1 MKHFWFSQPTSRQ
14 IDIKNIAF
22 GLGLTGLIPCLLFS
36 LAAYLGGFHRYFELI
51 SHFKLQYFIISCIVF
66 LLFLLAQRKTW
77 WLISLF
83 CLTLN
88 AIDVLPWYIPQV
100 SPINTPSGQPL
111 RVLLANVYS
120 DNQRY
125 AEFISL
131 VKAEKPQLLVVQEIN
146 PIWSKQLEALKHL
159 LPYQIVYP
167 RFDNFGIAVYSAIP
181 LRNTDIKSFTEYDI
195 PSIFTEVQWQDKTV
209 SIIATHPLPPINAEY
224 FKSRNQQLLELGNL
238 INSINHIHAVIGDL
252 NTTMW
257 SPYYRK
263 FIRQTGLK
271 NARVGFGILPTWP
284 QGAPM
289 LQIPLDHCLISPEIN
304 VLKIRTAGDIGSDHR
319 PVIVDLLIP
328 TLPARSP
335 TSSRSRGSLY
345 LLSSE
350 QDAKPAAWLR

>member
-22 GLGLTGLIPCLLFS
+22 GLGLTGLIPCLLLS
-36 LAAYLGGFHRYFELI
+36 VAAYLGGFHRYFELL
-51 SHFKLQYFIISCIVF
+51 SHFKVQYFIISCIV
-66 LLFLLAQRKTW
+66 LLLLSLARRKTW

-88 AIDVLPWYIPQV
+88 AVEVIPWYIPQF
-100 SPINTPSGQPL
+100 SDINTPSGQPL

-131 VKAEKPQLLVVQEIN
+131 VKAEKPQLLVVQEVN
-146 PIWSKQLEALKHL
+146 PIWSQQLEALKPL
-159 LPYQIVYP
+159 LPYQIVHP

-181 LRNTDIKSFTEYDI
+181 LRNTEIKSFTEYDI
-195 PSIFTEVQWQDKTV
+195 PSIFTEVQWQGQTV

-224 FKSRNQQLLELGNL
+224 FNSRNQQLLELGKVISLTNT
-238 INSINHIHAVIGDL
+238 IHAVIGDL

-271 NARVGFGILPTWP
+271 NARAGFGILPTWP

-304 VLKIRTAGDIGSDHR
+304 VLKIRTAGNIGSDHR
-319 PVIVDLLIP
+319 PLIVDLVISDRN
-328 TLPARSP
+328 TNRI
-335 TSSRSRGSLY
+335 
-345 LLSSE
+345 
-350 QDAKPAAWLR
+350 

>member
-1 MKHFWFSQPTSRQ
+1 MKRFWFSQPTSRQ

-22 GLGLTGLIPCLLFS
+22 GLGLTGLIPCLLLS
-36 LAAYLGGFHRYFELI
+36 LVAYLGGFHRYFELL
-51 SHFKLQYFIISCIVF
+51 SHFKVQYFVISCIVF
-66 LLFLLAQRKTW
+66 LLLSLAQQKTW
-77 WLISLF
+77 WLVSLF

-88 AIDVLPWYIPQV
+88 AVDVIPWYIPQF
-100 SPINTPSGQPL
+100 SPIHTPSGQPL

-125 AEFISL
+125 ADFISL

-146 PIWSKQLEALKHL
+146 PMWSQQLEALKPL

-181 LRNTDIKSFTEYDI
+181 LRNTNIKSFTEYDI
-195 PSIFTEVQWQDKTV
+195 PSIFTEVQWQRQTV
-209 SIIATHPLPPINAEY
+209 SIIATHPLPPINVEY
-224 FKSRNQQLLELGNL
+224 FKSRNQQLLEVGNG
-238 INSINHIHAVIGDL
+238 ISSTNKIHAVIGDF

-271 NARVGFGILPTWP
+271 NARAGFGILPTWP
-284 QGAPM
+284 QGASM

-319 PVIVDLLIP
+319 PLIVDLVIP
-328 TLPARSP
+328 
-335 TSSRSRGSLY
+335 
-345 LLSSE
+345 E
-350 QDAKPAAWLR
+350 QG

>member
-1 MKHFWFSQPTSRQ
+1 MKHFWFSQPTSRK
-14 IDIKNIAF
+14 IEIKNIAF
-22 GLGLTGLIPCLLFS
+22 GLGLTGLIPCLLLS
-36 LAAYLGGFHRYFELI
+36 LVAYLGGFHRYFELL
-51 SHFKLQYFIISCIVF
+51 SHFKVQYFIMSCIVF
-66 LLFLLAQRKTW
+66 ILFSLAQRKTW

-88 AIDVLPWYIPQV
+88 AVDVLPWYIPQF
-100 SPINTPSGQPL
+100 SPIHTPSGQPL

-131 VKAEKPQLLVVQEIN
+131 VKAEKPKLLVVQEIN
-146 PIWSKQLEALKHL
+146 PIWSQQLEALKPL

-195 PSIFTEVQWQDKTV
+195 PSIFTEVKWQDLTV

-224 FKSRNQQLLELGNL
+224 FQSRNQQLLELEKVISLTNT
-238 INSINHIHAVIGDL
+238 IHAVIGDL

-271 NARVGFGILPTWP
+271 NARAGFGILPTWP

-289 LQIPLDHCLISPEIN
+289 LQIPLDHCLISPEID

-319 PVIVDLLIP
+319 PLIVDLVISDRN
-328 TLPARSP
+328 TNRI
-335 TSSRSRGSLY
+335 
-345 LLSSE
+345 
-350 QDAKPAAWLR
+350 

>member
-1 MKHFWFSQPTSRQ
+1 MKHFWFSKPTSQQ

-22 GLGLTGLIPCLLFS
+22 GLGLTGLIPCLLLS
-36 LAAYLGGFHRYFELI
+36 LVAYLGGFHRYFELI
-51 SHFKLQYFIISCIVF
+51 SHFKVQYFVISCIVF
-66 LLFLLAQRKTW
+66 ILFSLARRKTW
-77 WLISLF
+77 WLVSLF

-88 AIDVLPWYIPQV
+88 AVDVLPWYIPQF
-100 SPINTPSGQPL
+100 SPIHTPSGQPL

-146 PIWSKQLEALKHL
+146 LIWSKQLEALKHL

-195 PSIFTEVQWQDKTV
+195 PSIFTEVQWQGQTV

-224 FKSRNQQLLELGNL
+224 FKSRNQQLLELEKVISSTNT
-238 INSINHIHAVIGDL
+238 IHAVIGDL

-257 SPYYRK
+257 SPYYRN

-319 PVIVDLLIP
+319 PLIVDLVILDRKANRI
-328 TLPARSP
+328 
-335 TSSRSRGSLY
+335 
-345 LLSSE
+345 
-350 QDAKPAAWLR
+350 

>member
-1 MKHFWFSQPTSRQ
+1 MKRFWFSQPTSRK
-14 IDIKNIAF
+14 IEIKNIAF
-22 GLGLTGLIPCLLFS
+22 GLGLTGLIPCLLLS
-36 LAAYLGGFHRYFELI
+36 LVAYLGGFHRYFELI
-51 SHFKLQYFIISCIVF
+51 SHFKVQYFVISCIVF
-66 LLFLLAQRKTW
+66 LLLSFARRKTW
-77 WLISLF
+77 WLVSLF

-88 AIDVLPWYIPQV
+88 AVEVIPWYIPQV
-100 SPINTPSGQPL
+100 SDMNTPSGQPL

-131 VKAEKPQLLVVQEIN
+131 VKAEKPQLLVVQEVN
-146 PIWSKQLEALKHL
+146 PMWSQQLEALKPL

-195 PSIFTEVQWQDKTV
+195 PSIFAEVQWQGQTV

-224 FKSRNQQLLELGNL
+224 FKSRNQQLLELEKVISSTNT
-238 INSINHIHAVIGDL
+238 IYAVIGDL

-271 NARVGFGILPTWP
+271 NARAGFGILPTWP

-319 PVIVDLLIP
+319 PVIADLVISDEK
-328 TLPARSP
+328 A
-335 TSSRSRGSLY
+335 SRL
-345 LLSSE
+345 
-350 QDAKPAAWLR
+350 

>member
-22 GLGLTGLIPCLLFS
+22 GLGLTGLIPCLLLS
-36 LAAYLGGFHRYFELI
+36 LGAYLGGVHRYFELS
-51 SHFKLQYFIISCIVF
+51 SHFKVQYFVISCIVF
-66 LLFLLAQRKTW
+66 LLLSFARRKNW

-88 AIDVLPWYIPQV
+88 VVDVIPWYIPQF
-100 SPINTPSGQPL
+100 SGINTPSGQPL

-167 RFDNFGIAVYSAIP
+167 RFDNFGIAVYSSIP
-181 LRNTDIKSFTEYDI
+181 LTNTDIQYFTPYDI
-195 PSIFTEVQWQDKTV
+195 PSIFAEVQWQGQTI
-209 SIIATHPLPPINAEY
+209 SIIATHPLPPINREY
-224 FKSRNQQLLELGNL
+224 FNSRNQQLLELGKA
-238 INSINHIHAVIGDL
+238 INSINNFPVVIGDL

-257 SPYYRK
+257 SPYYRQ

-304 VLKIRTAGDIGSDHR
+304 VLTIRTAGDIGSDHR
-319 PVIVDLLIP
+319 PLIVDLVILDRKANRI
-328 TLPARSP
+328 
-335 TSSRSRGSLY
+335 
-345 LLSSE
+345 
-350 QDAKPAAWLR
+350 